1 MSTLQAKTWAD
12 AVVIKGKVKP
22 SQQSGVLYKTWVAVK
37 KSGEV
42 ISGDCTCMAGLSE
55 VCNHVGAVLHKC
67 MH

>member
-1 MSTLQAKTWAD
+1 MNTLQAKTWAN

-22 SQQSGVLYKTWVAVK
+22 SQQNGVLYKTWVAVK

-42 ISGDCTCMAGLSE
+42 ISGHCTCVAGLSE